1 MRRAQH
7 RRQGQTIVLMS
18 LFIGFLFAMSS
29 LAFDLGFVMLVRA
42 KLVAAVDAATMA
54 AIRFVPQGTAA
65 MQTAAQRT
73 FDANLPVGQFMLKN
87 PTLNAPSLTT
97 TNGAVEVEITG
108 SVESPL
114 FFARLFGRD
123 SMTLTA
129 RTVTARRDRN
139 IILILD
145 YSGSVDPVL
154 SDIKSAAVAFVNS
167 FSDSYD
173 AVGLAAFSTSGRI
186 VYPPQKNFSGTLPG
200 IINGMQS
207 QRYTNKASGLYWAY
221 RALLELNDPIK
232 DLKNNEI
239 VFFTDGRANW
249 FPAQFNVS
257 TAGGC
262 PSSPVSGV
270 LGINDGSA
278 SHYRNR
284 VLSLQASSTWTQAP
298 PLTPDCNFWPWG
310 TNYITSIR
318 PDWYPDPT
326 SLGVSIF
333 PGGVSLSGYW
343 SGAPNLGSNPNNNQR
358 RDIAKNVVDNL
369 ARLIRKDTTLNP
381 RIHAIGYSGTGGTDV
396 DVLERLANCD
406 GCGYVSP
413 ADAADADQAKGRF
426 VLASSSDEL
435 LTAFLDVA
443 GFIGRIIQ

>member
-1 MRRAQH
+1 MRRAQNT
-7 RRQGQTIVLMS
+7 RQGQTIVLMS

-42 KLVAAVDAATMA
+42 KLVSAVDAATMS
-54 AIRFVPQGTAA
+54 AIRFVPQGTGA
-65 MQTAAQRT
+65 MQAAAQRT
-73 FDANLPVGQFMLKN
+73 FEANLPVGQFLLTN
-87 PTLNAPSLTT
+87 PTLNAPTLTT
-97 TNGAVEVEITG
+97 TNGAVQVEISG
-108 SVESPL
+108 SVDAPL
-114 FFARLFGRD
+114 FFARMFGKD
-123 SMTLTA
+123 SLTLAA

-154 SDIKSAAVAFVNS
+154 SDIKNAAVTFVNS

-186 VYPPQKNFSGTLPG
+186 VYQPQKNFSGTLPG

-207 QRYTNKASGLYWAY
+207 QRYTNKAAGLYWAY

-249 FPAQFNVS
+249 FPAQFDVS

-262 PSSPVSGV
+262 PSSPVTGV
-270 LGINDGSA
+270 LGINDGSVSA
-278 SHYRNR
+278 YRNR
-284 VLSLQASSTWTQAP
+284 VLSMEASSTWDQVP
-298 PLTPDCNFWPWG
+298 PLTPDCNSWPWG
-310 TNYITSIR
+310 TNYITAIR
-318 PDWYPDPT
+318 PTWYPDDT
-326 SLGVSIF
+326 STGVSIF

-343 SGAPNLGSNPNNNQR
+343 AGSPALGPNPTNNQR
-358 RDIAKNVVDNL
+358 RQIAKNVLDNL

-381 RIHAIGYSGTGGTDV
+381 RVHAIGYSGTGGTDV
-396 DVLERLANCD
+396 DVLERVANCD
-406 GCGYVSP
+406 GCSFVDA
-413 ADAADADQAKGRF
+413 ADANDADQAKGRF